1 MKVKLSRG
9 VIGLLQMK
17 SGIELSHLKT
27 SIRPQDDL
35 YRHMN
40 GAWIDSAVIPPDR
53 SSDGAFYKLFQDSE
67 RQVREIIEELGA
79 AASAPAT
86 AVFCA
91 RRPSSSC
98 TNRAAVAAS
107 SAVHASGPMAGTGG
121 GATHSTKASAV
132 TVSLECRPGMLK

>member
-1 MKVKLSRG
+1 
-9 VIGLLQMK
+9 MK
-17 SGIELSHLKT
+17 SGIELSHIKT

-79 AASAPAT
+79 GASAPGSNAQKIGDLY
-86 AVFCA
+86 ASFMDSEA
-91 RRPSSSC
+91 IEHRGLSPKIG
-98 TNRAAVAAS
+98 RAHV
-107 SAVHASGPMAGTGG
+107 
-121 GATHSTKASAV
+121 
-132 TVSLECRPGMLK
+132 